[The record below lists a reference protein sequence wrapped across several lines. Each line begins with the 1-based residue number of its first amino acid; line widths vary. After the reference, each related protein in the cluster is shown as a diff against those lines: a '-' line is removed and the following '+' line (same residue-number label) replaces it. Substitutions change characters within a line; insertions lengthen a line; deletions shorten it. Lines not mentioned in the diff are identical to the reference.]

1 MGEMFATTGESPEGV
16 AQVVARL
23 VADGAASGFVVAV
36 ARGDGPVAA
45 LAVGADAAGRPLD
58 PDSLFP
64 FASITKL
71 ATALAVLRLMDM
83 GALDVAD
90 PLARHLPDA
99 AAAREGVTLRH
110 LLCHTAGLP
119 FDPPEARAPGDDP
132 PWPAQSEAAR
142 GTTPVAPPGT
152 LVRYSAV
159 GYALLALVVER
170 ATGRPF
176 PAALAELVLAPLGLG
191 ATFGVAPACTP
202 ARIAEAD
209 WYNAPGWP
217 MLANPSNGM
226 VGTAADALALVR
238 AFRPGILLRPET
250 CAAATRDQ
258 TGGLAAAAGMFWPR
272 APWGLGPGLKHDLP
286 PFMFAPPA
294 AGPAAYAHGGAAGG
308 LAWADPDADIAAAI
322 LSTRAGGPWF
332 SDTMAAISAAI
343 LNGRRS

>member
-1 MGEMFATTGESPEGV
+1 MGEMSATTGELPAGV
-16 AQVVARL
+16 ARVVAGQ
-23 VADGAASGFVVAV
+23 VAEGAAAGFVVAV

-45 LAVGADAAGRPLD
+45 LAVGVDDAGRPLA
-58 PDSLFP
+58 PDTLFP

-71 ATALAVLRLMDM
+71 ATALAVLRLADD

-99 AAAREGVTLRH
+99 AAARAGITLRQ

-119 FDPPEARAPGDDP
+119 YELPGDLAPDTL
-132 PWPAQSEAAR
+132 PWPARAEAAQR
-142 GTTPVAPPGT
+142 TPPVEPPGT
-152 LVRYSAV
+152 LVRYSNV

-176 PAALAELVLAPLGLG
+176 PAALAELVLTPLGMG
-191 ATFGVAPACTP
+191 ATFGVAPP
-202 ARIAEAD
+202 RPRARIAGAD

-217 MLANPSNGM
+217 LLADPASCL

-258 TGGLAAAAGMFWPR
+258 TGGLAMAAGSFWPR
-272 APWGLGPGLKHDLP
+272 APWGLGPGLQHYLP
-286 PFMFAPPA
+286 PFMFVPPA
-294 AGPAAYAHGGAAGG
+294 AGPAAYAHGGTAGG

-322 LSTRAGGPWF
+322 LSTRGGGPWF
-332 SDTMAAISAAI
+332 SDTMAAIGAAI
-343 LNGRRS
+343 LST